1 MLLTRSVR
9 NFLNLGCVVT
19 CSVSGDAA
27 DIKMAEIGR
36 VGAGD
41 PVASTYFTSV
51 FTFHNYFRLPGT
63 GSSVHE

>member
-27 DIKMAEIGR
+27 DIKMADNGGGGGR
-36 VGAGD
+36 D
-41 PVASTYFTSV
+41 PKASTYFTSA
-51 FTFHNYFRLPGT
+51 FTFHIYFRLPGT